1 MVDPDALLL
10 HMTQQNIVHEGLIRG
25 QKMNHV
31 YQAHTLDVIRTTGN
45 NNVALRM
52 KSADALSQRCSRL
65 KNIYKIILSYQ
76 LRLLILKSFSL
87 QIQSHR

>member
-1 MVDPDALLL
+1 
-10 HMTQQNIVHEGLIRG
+10 MTQQNIVHEGLIRG

-52 KSADALSQRCSRL
+52 KSVDALSQRCSRL
-65 KNIYKIILSYQ
+65 KKYIQNYPVLPAKAADIEEFFFTNSKSSVS
-76 LRLLILKSFSL
+76 LL
-87 QIQSHR
+87 